1 MRNHDTGFNKENLI
15 TIPVQSLGQNGNERL
30 KNTAILVQAL
40 EKYQS
45 QYGYGKASVT
55 EFVPGFGFRNNFKI
69 YPEEAAFSE
78 GMELLSCDVDENF
91 SEVFGM
97 HMVKGRFFS
106 KDYSTDIDAI
116 VINETAWKKL
126 GWKSLE
132 GKGVGLFTKDNRKEV
147 IGVINDINVRS
158 LQFPVSPMIY
168 QFGRHHNFPGYVTV
182 RINPDKRSETIDFI
196 KKQWTE
202 LFPGIPFGFE
212 SVDEKFRNAYGEEQ
226 KLARITGVF
235 TILALFLSILGIVA
249 LSILAVERRIKE
261 IGIRKING
269 AKTAEVIAMFNKDFI
284 IWIMVAFVIGCPIA
298 FYVINRYLQNFAY
311 KTFLSWWVFAIA
323 GMIVIGLAI
332 IIVSWQSWRAA
343 TRNPVEALRYE

>member
-1 MRNHDTGFNKENLI
+1 
-15 TIPVQSLGQNGNERL
+15 
-30 KNTAILVQAL
+30 
-40 EKYQS
+40 
-45 QYGYGKASVT
+45 
-55 EFVPGFGFRNNFKI
+55 
-69 YPEEAAFSE
+69 
-78 GMELLSCDVDENF
+78 
-91 SEVFGM
+91 
-97 HMVKGRFFS
+97 
-106 KDYSTDIDAI
+106 
-116 VINETAWKKL
+116 
-126 GWKSLE
+126 
-132 GKGVGLFTKDNRKEV
+132 
-147 IGVINDINVRS
+147 
-158 LQFPVSPMIY
+158 MIY

-284 IWIMVAFVIGCPIA
+284 IWIMVAFAIGCPIA